1 MLKKEDLVNLG
12 YFGRT
17 EPDYPQWAWGK
28 TFTYLGESMSVE
40 VANIRFHPLGQGRV
54 RRSHASVEAWQDEE
68 EGNKLRSPIG
78 MRNPQVGDS
87 FQVPSLEEFQE
98 EIIKSLLEKHG
109 CSSVDELLTLSYS
122 KEMEYE
128 KRVQE
133 DRLKCLQEKQE
144 RDIRMS
150 ILAQTVEGLNQK
162 VAPHGYVIRY
172 DISSIWVK
180 TQKVGYDF
188 KESIDTPEK
197 FEKGV
202 EALKNWVD
210 SLPKLLPSG
219 KVPPKKK
226 K

>member
-1 MLKKEDLVNLG
+1 MLKEDFVLLG
-12 YFGRT
+12 YFGKI
-17 EPDYPQWAWGK
+17 EPEYPNWAWGR
-28 TFTYLGESMSVE
+28 TFTYLGGNMSVE
-40 VANIRFHPLGQGRV
+40 VANSHHHRLGQGRV
-54 RRSHASVEAWQDEE
+54 RMSHASVEAWQDEE
-68 EGNKLRSPIG
+68 GNKLSSPIG
-78 MRNPQVGDS
+78 MRNPQVGDT
-87 FQVPSLEEFQE
+87 FRVPSLEEFQE

-109 CSSVDELLTLSYS
+109 CSSTDELLTLSYS
-122 KEMEYE
+122 KQMEYE

-172 DISSIWVK
+172 DIGSVWVK

-202 EALKNWVD
+202 EALKNWVEN
-210 SLPKLLPSG
+210 LPKLLPSG